1 VAKVASTDHVP
12 PERIKINIMN
22 PIHTANNSKLPETS
36 STTEISKI
44 TIKFHNYTF
53 LKRVIARS
61 LEDIDDSES
70 DDLSLAS
77 RYERVYQKHIYEKFR
92 KAVGN
97 YIMKNISTRR
107 VYAGKIGE
115 RSGIFALHSKRKR
128 AYPIQRISDLVDW
141 LTKAKKTIDLND
153 GCRVAEINVGF
164 AVAKD
169 NYIGD
174 NNYFAPIVDISGF
187 EGTGMITQIDGIDS
201 PAPQL
206 NKKEASRA
214 TKSLPGQ
221 LKNILS
227 KAYNEHSNCNES
239 PYSMQRFTLSS
250 INTIQ
255 LSCSFPMR
263 VLISHRQS
271 VLLNVGVILEE

>member
-22 PIHTANNSKLPETS
+22 PIHTANNSKLPES

-70 DDLSLAS
+70 DDSSLAS

-174 NNYFAPIVDISGF
+174 NSYFAPIVDISGF
-187 EGTGMITQIDGIDS
+187 EGTGTITQIDGIDS

-214 TKSLPGQ
+214 TKALPGQ

-227 KAYNEHSNCNES
+227 KAYNDHSNCNES

-255 LSCSFPMR
+255 LSCSFPMM
-263 VLISHRQS
+263 VLISHWQS
-271 VLLNVGVILEE
+271 VLLNVGVLLGE

>member
-1 VAKVASTDHVP
+1 
-12 PERIKINIMN
+12 MN
-22 PIHTANNSKLPETS
+22 SIHTANNSKLPETS
-36 STTEISKI
+36 SSTTEISKF
-44 TIKFHNYTF
+44 TIKLHNYTF

-61 LEDIDDSES
+61 LEDIDDSEI
-70 DDLSLAS
+70 DDSSLAS

-97 YIMKNISTRR
+97 CIMNNISTRR
-107 VYAGKIGE
+107 
-115 RSGIFALHSKRKR
+115 R

-187 EGTGMITQIDGIDS
+187 EGTGTITQIDGIDS

-206 NKKEASRA
+206 IE
-214 TKSLPGQ
+214 
-221 LKNILS
+221 
-227 KAYNEHSNCNES
+227 
-239 PYSMQRFTLSS
+239 
-250 INTIQ
+250 
-255 LSCSFPMR
+255 
-263 VLISHRQS
+263 
-271 VLLNVGVILEE
+271 